1 MDPSKSKT
9 KLVLYVVDL
18 EEKIVS
24 GWKANALSSEKENS
38 GPLSLIWHLICS
50 VILHKL
56 IFWPWIHSLL
66 SWNTVPVPRHDTLAE
81 QATNTTA
88 VRVAPLHDLH
98 YTKELSL
105 TTGTVWIDPFYL
117 DVAQLT

>member
-9 KLVLYVVDL
+9 KLVLYIVDL
-18 EEKIVS
+18 EEKIIS
-24 GWKANALSSEKENS
+24 AWKANALSSEEQNS
-38 GPLSLIWHLICS
+38 GPLSLIWHLICL

-56 IFWPWIHSLL
+56 IFWPWIYSIL
-66 SWNTVPVPRHDTLAE
+66 SWNTVPVSRHDTLAE

-88 VRVAPLHDLH
+88 VRVPPLHDLY
-98 YTKELSL
+98 YTKDLSL
-105 TTGTVWIDPFYL
+105 TTGPVWVDPFCL